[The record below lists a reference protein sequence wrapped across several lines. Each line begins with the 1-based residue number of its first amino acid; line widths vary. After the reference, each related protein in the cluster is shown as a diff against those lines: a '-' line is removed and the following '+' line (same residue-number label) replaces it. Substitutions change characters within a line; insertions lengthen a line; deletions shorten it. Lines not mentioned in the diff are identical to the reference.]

1 MTCQGFLQCTLKLLN
16 FLVALVG
23 AYMILYS
30 LWMFKEWQSDIP
42 SSHLATPS
50 SSPNPL
56 LSDGNDLLLGDGNFN
71 ILTSLSLQQATD
83 IIPMQQP
90 LGRPFL
96 SSGKKSTVGLSD
108 LPKPWFIYAFLA
120 GGIFTLLVTCTGH
133 IAAETSNTICL
144 SCYTVI
150 QIVLLLVQFVIAGA
164 LVFDHHW
171 REDLPDDPTGELD
184 KVQKFV
190 EENFDICKWVALSVV
205 VLEVLGLFFAT
216 VLRAVS
222 ASAQRDYAID
232 EDYLA
237 ASSSQQPVA
246 NRQPIQAT
254 TPNSTPG
261 APSEARSPKND
272 AWSTRMRDK
281 FGKDTAE
288 FGGAAQQN
296 QATPA
301 TTEQQQSSWCTI
313 M

>member
-1 MTCQGFLQCTLKLLN
+1 LFGSIGHGCGQSLNDFLQ
-16 FLVALVG
+16 
-23 AYMILYS
+23 
-30 LWMFKEWQSDIP
+30 
-42 SSHLATPS
+42 
-50 SSPNPL
+50 
-56 LSDGNDLLLGDGNFN
+56 
-71 ILTSLSLQQATD
+71 
-83 IIPMQQP
+83 
-90 LGRPFL
+90 
-96 SSGKKSTVGLSD
+96 
-108 LPKPWFIYAFLA
+108 
-120 GGIFTLLVTCTGH
+120 
-133 IAAETSNTICL
+133 
-144 SCYTVI
+144 YTVI

-164 LVFDHHW
+164 LFFDRHW

-190 EENFDICKWVALSVV
+190 EENLDICKWVALSVV

-246 NRQPIQAT
+246 NRQPIQAAA
-254 TPNSTPG
+254 PNSTPG

-301 TTEQQQSSWCTI
+301 TTEQQQSSWCTV